1 MDTADHALVNG
12 VLARQLRPLA
22 KAITLIESQREDHR
36 VRARALLEA
45 LLPHTGAAI
54 RIGIT
59 GVPGVGKSTFVE
71 AFGLYLIEQGLR
83 VAVLAVDPSSTLS
96 GGSILGDKTRME
108 LLSRNPAAFIRP
120 SPSAGNLGG
129 VAEKTREAMLV
140 CEASGFDVIV
150 VETVGV
156 GQSETAVAGMTD
168 LFCLLQLPN
177 AGDELQAIKK
187 GVMELADLIAINK
200 ADIDP
205 AAAQMSRSHI
215 RTALRMLRPTSPNW
229 AVPVLTLSAL
239 RKDGIAEFWDTVK
252 RYRDAMTASGEFA
265 ARRKHQAA
273 AWMWE
278 LIDADLKQR
287 FHQHPRIR
295 AELPGLI
302 EAVEEGRVTP
312 SAAARELLGFF

>member
-1 MDTADHALVNG
+1 
-12 VLARQLRPLA
+12 
-22 KAITLIESQREDHR
+22 
-36 VRARALLEA
+36 
-45 LLPHTGAAI
+45 
-54 RIGIT
+54 
-59 GVPGVGKSTFVE
+59 
-71 AFGLYLIEQGLR
+71 
-83 VAVLAVDPSSTLS
+83 
-96 GGSILGDKTRME
+96 
-108 LLSRNPAAFIRP
+108 
-120 SPSAGNLGG
+120 
-129 VAEKTREAMLV
+129 
-140 CEASGFDVIV
+140 VIV

-252 RYRDAMTASGEFA
+252 RYRDTMTASGEFA
-265 ARRKHQAA
+265 TRRKHQAA
-273 AWMWE
+273 AWMWD

-287 FHQHPRIR
+287 FHQHPQVR
-295 AELPGLI
+295 AELPGFV

-312 SAAARELLGFF
+312 SAAARELLKSFERMNTHATHH